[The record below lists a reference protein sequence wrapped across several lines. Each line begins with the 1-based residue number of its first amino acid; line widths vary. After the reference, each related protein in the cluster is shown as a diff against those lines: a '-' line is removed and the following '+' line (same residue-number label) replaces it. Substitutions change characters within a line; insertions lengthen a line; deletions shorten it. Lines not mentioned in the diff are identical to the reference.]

1 MARPTGALGTALGGP
16 SAVVEVSIRGATLAD
31 AARLAEL
38 SEVLGYP
45 STVVALVERLGRLL
59 GRDEELIL
67 VAEVSAGCIV
77 GWLHGGERELLE
89 SGRRGEILGLV
100 VDRTHRGQGVGR
112 RLVQAA
118 EAWAST
124 RGLDQMAV
132 RSNVGRAESHP
143 FYERLGYVRAKTQHA
158 YRKRLICATG
168 ASRRAAGTCSP
179 DPSAGPCSAPGGRP
193 PSGPA
198 TEAGR

>member
-1 MARPTGALGTALGGP
+1 MTD
-16 SAVVEVSIRGATLAD
+16 VSIRAATLAD
-31 AARLAEL
+31 AARLAVL

-45 STVVALVERLGRLL
+45 ATPDALAERLGRLL
-59 GRDEELIL
+59 GRDEELVL
-67 VAEVSAGCIV
+67 VAEVSPGHIV

-89 SGRRGEILGLV
+89 SGRRCEILGLV
-100 VDRTHRGQGVGR
+100 VDLTYRGRGVGR

-124 RGLDQMAV
+124 HGLDQMAV

-158 YRKRLICATG
+158 YRKRL
-168 ASRRAAGTCSP
+168 SV
-179 DPSAGPCSAPGGRP
+179 PGVV
-193 PSGPA
+193 
-198 TEAGR
+198 